1 MSMAI
6 ANRYARALADVLG
19 PQGDFGA
26 VSRELDDFAS
36 AWRESSDLRQVLTS
50 PTVAIE
56 QKRKVLDAV
65 IERLGLSVKV
75 ANFLRVLLMNYR
87 MSMLEEVLQAFR
99 KVAHERLGIVEV
111 QVLSAEDLTPEEQE
125 ALRARFAELT
135 GKRVEMKFLRDANLI
150 GGLQARVGSLVYDGS
165 VQGYLERLRGQLT
178 TP

>member
-1 MSMAI
+1 MSMAA

-26 VSRELDDFAS
+26 VSKELDDFAS
-36 AWRESSDLRQVLTS
+36 VWRESSELRQVLTS
-50 PTVAIE
+50 PTVATE

-65 IERLGLSVKV
+65 IERLGLSVTV

-87 MSMLEEVLQAFR
+87 MAMLEEVLQAFR
-99 KVAHERLGIVEV
+99 KVANERLGIVEV
-111 QVLSAEDLTPEEQE
+111 QVLSAEDLTPDEQE

-135 GKRVEMKFLRDANLI
+135 GKRVEMKFRRDANLI
-150 GGLQARVGSLVYDGS
+150 GGLQARVGSVVYDGS

-178 TP
+178 AP

>member
-87 MSMLEEVLQAFR
+87 MSMLEEVLLAFR